1 MRRLSRGCTSESH
14 PLFGVFMVRL
24 SRSIFEWDERDL
36 ELLMSAKR
44 GELVQAGVPNP
55 SPSAVK
61 KALSREETA
70 RYCRRRTRGAEMT
83 TELIEGLLLAMT
95 SATDTLGVPLFREE
109 MKEVWEEQRHHIPC
123 RQDPPNVPLY
133 TITGHL
139 TKGGVRLPLLR
150 CARGSTSLESF
161 HLHLARFIPGTSASA
176 VNYQAYLLDGIT
188 RWNTSRA
195 AAAINSPSET
205 LRTFDA
211 RLKQK
216 INDLSESVHGKK
228 IFPNHQPSPEYSG
241 ELFGVEYLYSQSGIS
256 FRPKDDDLDTQ
267 IGEGFADIDEMLAD
281 GLTCHLT
288 QMTSLLPLSAM
299 QRVRT
304 RMRHRRRPTTMR
316 LWTPGA
322 SRAGIRWM
330 TWPRLLSVSV
340 G

>member
-188 RWNTSRA
+188 QWNTSRA

-216 INDLSESVHGKK
+216 VCLYSGGIFFETDHPRIAIKWCATYFTIQINDLSESVHGKK

-304 RMRHRRRPTTMR
+304 RMR
-316 LWTPGA
+316 
-322 SRAGIRWM
+322 
-330 TWPRLLSVSV
+330 
-340 G
+340 